1 MPHFDGQFKYRAA
14 VRPLLSPYARHSMSS
29 QTRHVA
35 FFLPT
40 FPAGGQEQTTLLL
53 MKGLVERG
61 HRVDLLL
68 ERKTGAYL
76 SRVPDAIRVH
86 ELRRRSRWSGYRR
99 FITGWPSEGFRH
111 LYGSLGLGQRS
122 IPLHRLIALVD
133 YMESQRPDVV
143 ISAHDR
149 APLLAV
155 WAAGI
160 ARQRVATVII
170 ERSIFSRNFAASRA
184 DARTHKIM
192 QHRLTLMRRLY
203 PMADMRVAVSNGAA
217 ADLADILGLPR
228 SAVRTMYNPVVR
240 PELTARAAE
249 FVDDLWLHNDN
260 VPLIV
265 TAGRLAPE
273 KAQHVLVD
281 AFARL
286 RARGVDARLAILGEG
301 PERERLAHR
310 IAEHG
315 LEAHVRMPGWAE
327 NPYAWMARSSLCVL
341 PSEFE
346 GLPNT
351 LIEAMAC
358 GCPVVA
364 TDCPG
369 GTREILADGAH
380 GRLVPVGDS
389 DALAEAM
396 ALTLADPPS
405 PAELQA
411 RAAEFSLERS
421 VDAYEAEIERLCT
434 RPPDRHA

>member
-1 MPHFDGQFKYRAA
+1 MSIQP
-14 VRPLLSPYARHSMSS
+14 RHI
-29 QTRHVA
+29 A

-68 ERKTGAYL
+68 ERKVGAYL
-76 SRVPDAIRVH
+76 SRVPDTIEIH

-99 FITGWPSEGFRH
+99 FLTGWPREGWRH
-111 LYGSLGLGQRS
+111 LRGSIGLGERS
-122 IPLHRLIALVD
+122 IPLHRLLSLVD
-133 YMESQRPDVV
+133 YLERRRPDVL

-149 APLLAV
+149 APLLSV

-160 ARQRVATVII
+160 ARHRVATVII
-170 ERSIFSRNFAASRA
+170 ERSIFSRNFAASCA

-192 QHRLTLMRRLY
+192 QHRLALMRRLY
-203 PMADMRVAVSNGAA
+203 PLADRRVAVSNGAA
-217 ADLADILGLPR
+217 ADLANILNLPR
-228 SAVRTMYNPVVR
+228 NAVRTMYNPVVR
-240 PELTARAAE
+240 PELAARAAE
-249 FVDDLWLHNDN
+249 PVDDPWLDDADT
-260 VPLIV
+260 PLIV

-273 KAQHVLVD
+273 KAQHVLID
-281 AFARL
+281 ALAQL
-286 RARGVDARLAILGEG
+286 REREVDARLAILGEG
-301 PERERLAHR
+301 PERERLERR
-310 IAEHG
+310 IAELG
-315 LEAHVRMPGWAE
+315 LEAQVHMPGWAD
-327 NPYAWMARSSLCVL
+327 NPYAWMAHSALCVL

-380 GRLVPVGDS
+380 GRLVPVGDAS
-389 DALAEAM
+389 ALAGAM
-396 ALTLADPPS
+396 AQTLANPPS
-405 PAELQA
+405 PAALRA

-421 VDAYEAEIERLCT
+421 VDAYETEIECLCSSSNVGAQD
-434 RPPDRHA
+434 P

>member
-1 MPHFDGQFKYRAA
+1 MNTAK
-14 VRPLLSPYARHSMSS
+14 RHI
-29 QTRHVA
+29 A

-40 FPAGGQEQTTLLL
+40 FPAGGQEHTTLLL
-53 MKGLVERG
+53 MKGLRERG
-61 HRVDLLL
+61 HHVELLL
-68 ERKTGAYL
+68 ERRVGAYL
-76 SRVPDAIRVH
+76 SRVPDTIPVH

-99 FITGWPSEGFRH
+99 FLTGWPREGLRH
-111 LYGSLGLGQRS
+111 LRGSLGLGERS

-133 YMESQRPDVV
+133 YMETSQPDIL

-149 APLLAV
+149 APLMAL

-160 ARQRVATVII
+160 ARHRVATVII

-184 DARTHKIM
+184 DARTHSIM

-203 PMADMRVAVSNGAA
+203 PAASLLVAVSNGAA

-228 SAVRTMYNPVVR
+228 DAVRTLYNPVVR
-240 PELTARAAE
+240 PELAARAAE
-249 FVDDLWLHNDN
+249 PVDDPWLDAGAPP
-260 VPLIV
+260 VII
-265 TAGRLAPE
+265 TAGRLAHE
-273 KAQHVLVD
+273 KAQHVLID

-286 RARGVDARLAILGEG
+286 LADGLDARLVILGEG
-301 PERERLAHR
+301 PERERLERR

-315 LEAHVRMPGWAE
+315 LEEHIRLPGWAD
-327 NPYAWMARSSLCVL
+327 NPYAWMARSALCVL

-380 GRLVPVGDS
+380 GRLVPVGDVA
-389 DALAEAM
+389 ALAEAM
-396 ALTLADPPS
+396 KQTLADPPARKRLES
-405 PAELQA
+405 
-411 RAAEFSLERS
+411 RAADFSFERS
-421 VDAYEAEIERLCT
+421 VDSYEAEIERLCSG
-434 RPPDRHA
+434 